1 MADPQRPHHRGNH
14 NDIEKTLTDTQLA
27 EPTRTMDE
35 RGNDETIPD
44 SSGKSLMQQTEL
56 SQQCCYSPEE
66 EEELRELEMQMQNI
80 EDGHNSDPYLEH
92 MKADRI
98 VQIKNTMEYII
109 GELEQIKEENPWE
122 KLGYAAWY
130 RKLSAL
136 NRNAEMGTTNMTT
149 IAHMA
154 ETNAYLTKRI
164 NTLETKLTHDT
175 QATAHDPNM
184 VTTPMNGTNQTW
196 ATVAAKLAN
205 LKQPTPKTRP
215 TQIPA
220 NQGASAKPMVDPRC
234 LII

>member
-1 MADPQRPHHRGNH
+1 MG
-14 NDIEKTLTDTQLA
+14 E
-27 EPTRTMDE
+27 TRICHMVQKALSFE
-35 RGNDETIPD
+35 R
-44 SSGKSLMQQTEL
+44 K
-56 SQQCCYSPEE
+56 C
-66 EEELRELEMQMQNI
+66 R
-80 EDGHNSDPYLEH
+80 
-92 MKADRI
+92 
-98 VQIKNTMEYII
+98 
-109 GELEQIKEENPWE
+109 
-122 KLGYAAWY
+122 
-130 RKLSAL
+130 
-136 NRNAEMGTTNMTT
+136 MGTTNMTT

-154 ETNAYLTKRI
+154 ETNMYLTKRI

>member
-1 MADPQRPHHRGNH
+1 MAEPKNSQKGGRTGPRTGSDPKEGNYEKGKTRDKYRTTIPKQANQMSSKSQMADPQRPHHRGNH

-109 GELEQIKEENPWE
+109 DELEQIKEENPWE
-122 KLGYAAWY
+122 KLGYAAGY

-136 NRNAEMGTTNMTT
+136 NGNAEWG
-149 IAHMA
+149 
-154 ETNAYLTKRI
+154 
-164 NTLETKLTHDT
+164 
-175 QATAHDPNM
+175 Q
-184 VTTPMNGTNQTW
+184 QT
-196 ATVAAKLAN
+196 
-205 LKQPTPKTRP
+205 
-215 TQIPA
+215 
-220 NQGASAKPMVDPRC
+220 
-234 LII
+234 